1 MVSTKVKVQIF
12 KKAIAPILKTLFSIM
27 KLKLDV
33 DTLNDNFFEET
44 RILGIIAPIKNYQ
57 LCWQMNN
64 LLGFQFRLNAD
75 LEVHLRKK
83 NRNYYFS
90 IFESLEPNSC
100 LIHYIYHNQ
109 FDGEYLLP
117 EFKHMDFIWLMKGDI
132 VDDEK
137 CNWIKQAVKT
147 INGIQLVT
155 ELTNEQVKNKGNMI
169 F

>member
-1 MVSTKVKVQIF
+1 
-12 KKAIAPILKTLFSIM
+12 M

-90 IFESLEPNSC
+90 IYESLEPNSC

-137 CNWIKQAVKT
+137 CNRIKQAVKT

>member
-1 MVSTKVKVQIF
+1 
-12 KKAIAPILKTLFSIM
+12 M

>member
-1 MVSTKVKVQIF
+1 MVSTKVKVQLF
-12 KKAIAPILKTLFSIM
+12 KKAIASILKNRFSIM

-33 DTLNDNFFEET
+33 DTLNDNFFEDT

-90 IFESLEPNSC
+90 IYESLEPNSC

>member
-1 MVSTKVKVQIF
+1 
-12 KKAIAPILKTLFSIM
+12 M

-90 IFESLEPNSC
+90 IYESLEPNSC

>member
-1 MVSTKVKVQIF
+1 
-12 KKAIAPILKTLFSIM
+12 M

-90 IFESLEPNSC
+90 IYESLEPNSC

-117 EFKHMDFIWLMKGDI
+117 EFKHMDFLWLMKGDI

>member
-1 MVSTKVKVQIF
+1 
-12 KKAIAPILKTLFSIM
+12 M

-137 CNWIKQAVKT
+137 CNRIKQAVKT